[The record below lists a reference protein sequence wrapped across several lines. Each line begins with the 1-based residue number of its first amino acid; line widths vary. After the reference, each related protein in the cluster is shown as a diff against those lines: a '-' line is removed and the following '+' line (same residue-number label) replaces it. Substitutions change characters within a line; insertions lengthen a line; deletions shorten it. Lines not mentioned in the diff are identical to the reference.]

1 MKTLPELLIER
12 TAIEKAIE
20 NARKTQRKAAV
31 AQVRELLKLYDI
43 SVKEISFPDAMQS
56 ASDSKLK
63 TKRRTSNNKINA
75 TEKIKSKTKINTK
88 VEPKYRDDAGN
99 TWTGRGKSPRWLME
113 AESKGHL
120 RNEFLIPQ

>member
-20 NARKTQRKAAV
+20 NARKTQRKAAI

-43 SVKEISFPDAMQS
+43 SVKEISFPDDMQS
-56 ASDSKLK
+56 ASDNKLK

-75 TEKIKSKTKINTK
+75 TKKIKTKINTK

-99 TWTGRGKSPRWLME
+99 TWTGRGKSPRWLIE

-120 RNEFLIPQ
+120 RNEFLILQ

>member
-20 NARKTQRKAAV
+20 NARKTQRKAAI

-43 SVKEISFPDAMQS
+43 SVKEISFPDVMQS
-56 ASDSKLK
+56 ASDNKLE
-63 TKRRTSNNKINA
+63 TKKRAANNKMNA
-75 TEKIKSKTKINTK
+75 TKKVKSQTKINTK
-88 VEPKYRDDAGN
+88 VKPKYRDDAGN
-99 TWTGRGKSPRWLME
+99 KWTGRGKCPRWLME

-120 RNEFLIPQ
+120 RNEFLIP